1 MYINWEEPIILCEG
15 VFDAMTIKRNAI
27 PLLGKVISKEL
38 MLALLDKKVKEAYI
52 VLDGDAKVDSLR
64 LSRDLESYGIQTK
77 MVKMDEN
84 DPNEL
89 GYNKISEKI
98 DNTNKLTFND
108 IIKSKLEGSGFE
120 KRNKSY

>member
-1 MYINWEEPIILCEG
+1 MI
-15 VFDAMTIKRNAI
+15 
-27 PLLGKVISKEL
+27 
-38 MLALLDKKVKEAYI
+38 LALLYKKVKEAYI

-77 MVKMDEN
+77 MVKMDKD

>member
-1 MYINWEEPIILCEG
+1 M
-15 VFDAMTIKRNAI
+15 
-27 PLLGKVISKEL
+27 
-38 MLALLDKKVKEAYI
+38 DK
-52 VLDGDAKVDSLR
+52 D
-64 LSRDLESYGIQTK
+64 
-77 MVKMDEN
+77 